1 MYLFMHIFDPDL
13 SSQIAAYEAKNT
25 IDGNYYDFGYYIRYI
40 RQSCASYGN
49 ADNYKRIASDN
60 FPHGFS
66 VHPIWIAEHQD
77 WVCRI
82 LEEDRQGITDE
93 STSNQHPELPS
104 K

>member
-1 MYLFMHIFDPDL
+1 MSTAISIKIRLIVFILLSVSNMILLFMHIFDPDL
-13 SSQIAAYEAKNT
+13 SSQIAAYEANNT

-66 VHPIWIAEHQD
+66 VHPIWIAEH
-77 WVCRI
+77 
-82 LEEDRQGITDE
+82 
-93 STSNQHPELPS
+93 
-104 K
+104 

>member
-1 MYLFMHIFDPDL
+1 MILLFMHIFDPDL

-25 IDGNYYDFGYYIRYI
+25 IDGNNYDFGYYIRYI

-66 VHPIWIAEHQD
+66 VHPIWIAEH
-77 WVCRI
+77 
-82 LEEDRQGITDE
+82 
-93 STSNQHPELPS
+93 
-104 K
+104 

>member
-1 MYLFMHIFDPDL
+1 MILLFMHIFDPDL

-66 VHPIWIAEHQD
+66 IHPIWIAEH
-77 WVCRI
+77 
-82 LEEDRQGITDE
+82 
-93 STSNQHPELPS
+93 
-104 K
+104 

>member
-1 MYLFMHIFDPDL
+1 MITDISIKIRLIVFILLSVSNMILLFMHIFDPDL

-66 VHPIWIAEHQD
+66 VHPIWIAEH
-77 WVCRI
+77 
-82 LEEDRQGITDE
+82 
-93 STSNQHPELPS
+93 
-104 K
+104 

>member
-1 MYLFMHIFDPDL
+1 MITDISIKINLIVFILLSVSNMILLFMHIFDPDL

-66 VHPIWIAEHQD
+66 VHPIWIAEH
-77 WVCRI
+77 
-82 LEEDRQGITDE
+82 
-93 STSNQHPELPS
+93 
-104 K
+104 

>member
-1 MYLFMHIFDPDL
+1 MITDISIKINLIVFILLSVSNMILLFMHIFDPDL

-25 IDGNYYDFGYYIRYI
+25 IDGNYYDFGYYIRYV

-66 VHPIWIAEHQD
+66 VHPIWIAEH
-77 WVCRI
+77 
-82 LEEDRQGITDE
+82 
-93 STSNQHPELPS
+93 
-104 K
+104 

>member
-1 MYLFMHIFDPDL
+1 MNTAISIKINLIVFILLSVSNMILLFMHIFDPDL

-66 VHPIWIAEHQD
+66 VHPIWIAEH
-77 WVCRI
+77 
-82 LEEDRQGITDE
+82 
-93 STSNQHPELPS
+93 
-104 K
+104 

>member
-1 MYLFMHIFDPDL
+1 MITDISIKINLIVFILLSVSNMILLFMHIFDPDL

-25 IDGNYYDFGYYIRYI
+25 TDGNYYDFGYYIRYI

-66 VHPIWIAEHQD
+66 VHPIWIAEH
-77 WVCRI
+77 
-82 LEEDRQGITDE
+82 
-93 STSNQHPELPS
+93 
-104 K
+104 